1 VTALIAVL
9 DRRGHDG
16 AAAKPWYNP
25 TAEEYA
31 ALLESHGFRVEEARL
46 VPRTTPLPTGMAGWL
61 ATFSEPFI
69 LYLPEA
75 ERAAAI
81 DEVLHLL
88 APSLRDASGQWVADY
103 VRLRFAAR
111 RAE

>member
-1 VTALIAVL
+1 L
-9 DRRGHDG
+9 
-16 AAAKPWYNP
+16 YNP
-25 TAEEYA
+25 TADEYA
-31 ALLESHGFRVEEARL
+31 ALLEAQGLHVEEVRL
-46 VPRTTPLPTGMAGWL
+46 IPRPTPLPTGMAGWL

-69 LYLPEA
+69 RHLPEG

-81 DEVLHLL
+81 NEALHLL
-88 APSLRDASGQWVADY
+88 APSLQDASGRWTADY